1 MKILLKFSLVTSL
14 FFSTFIFSELDD
26 NQLALIEDLPPDQRA
41 NIEQKMKEQ
50 EKLTNQIEEAF
61 EQESFLQDKSDLTKM
76 SVEDFCEECI
86 YGYNIFKYAPSTF
99 APANNIPLSDNYVL
113 GPGDKLEVI
122 FYGSMNESIET
133 YVNRNGF
140 IVIPNLGPVNISG
153 LTFQAANK
161 LLSEKVQQEMIG
173 VDISLAAL
181 ELRSITVY
189 ILGEAYKP
197 GAYTLSAL
205 STVTNALFQSGGV
218 SKNGSLR
225 NIKVK
230 RNGDVVDEFDFYEIL
245 LKGNINSSNRLQDG
259 DVIFIPIINSSIN
272 LYGSFNRTG
281 RFELKEQE
289 KLKEVISFGGGFKTN
304 VKKPPILEVNTINF
318 STNKRELKYIKSE
331 EEISN
336 YLLRDGDTI
345 AVTQLSELESKTIL
359 VEGEVRF
366 PGAYSLKPGD
376 RALDIIKR
384 AGGYTDLAYPAG
396 IIFTREEVAKRE
408 KELFNFKA
416 DELEDMMVDLTSASV
431 TLGQGYIADTE
442 FPSVQNLVRKF
453 REMEP
458 VGRQVVNFNE
468 LDLKTDPFS
477 NILLEDGDRLVVPKR
492 SNSIYIIGEVQQNI
506 TLRYVPGYELK
517 DYVTQAGGFTEAADF
532 DKIFVIE
539 PNGASR
545 LMKTTFF
552 GTNEGFLPGSV
563 VVVTKDYNSVS
574 GINFAKAIAPVVS
587 SFATSLAALAV
598 LSDR

>member
-1 MKILLKFSLVTSL
+1 MKIFLKFSLVTSL

-26 NQLALIEDLPPDQRA
+26 NQLALLEDLPPDQRA

-61 EQESFLQDKSDLTKM
+61 EQESFLQDKSKLTNM
-76 SVEDFCEECI
+76 SDDICEDCI

-122 FYGSMNESIET
+122 FYGNKNESIES

-173 VDISLAAL
+173 VDVSLAAL
-181 ELRSITVY
+181 ELRSITVF

-218 SKNGSLR
+218 SKKGSLR

-230 RNGDVVDEFDFYEIL
+230 RNGEVVEDFDFYEIL

-259 DVIFIPIINSSIN
+259 DVIFIPVINSSIN

-289 KLKEVISFGGGFKTN
+289 KLKEVITFGGGFKTY
-304 VKKPPILEVNTINF
+304 VQKPPILEVNTINF
-318 STNKRELKYIKSE
+318 SSNKREIKYLKTE
-331 EEISN
+331 EEINN

-366 PGAYSLKPGD
+366 PGAYSLKAGE
-376 RALDIIKR
+376 RALDVITR
-384 AGGYTDLAYPAG
+384 AGGYTNLAYPAG
-396 IIFTREEVAKRE
+396 IIFTREAVAKRE

-416 DELEDMMVDLTSASV
+416 DELEDMMVDLTSASI
-431 TLGQGYIADTE
+431 TLSQSNIADTE
-442 FPSVQNLVRKF
+442 FPSVLNLVKKF

-477 NILLEDGDRLVVPKR
+477 NIILEDGDRIVVPKR
-492 SNSIYIIGEVQQNI
+492 SNNIYIIGEVQQNL
-506 TLRYVPGYELK
+506 TLRYVPGYQLQ
-517 DYVTQAGGFTEAADF
+517 DYVDQAGGFTEAADF

-539 PNGASR
+539 PNGASK
-545 LMKTTFF
+545 LMRTSIF

-563 VVVTKDYNSVS
+563 VVVTKDYNSVG

-598 LSDR
+598 LTDR